1 MGPELIQTI
10 QLFNK
15 TLLSS
20 WTGLGHLLK
29 LGVGAEGAWPLIW
42 DSEYCYAGLAEL
54 TVWAF
59 EDSLSALLGVEI

>member
-54 TVWAF
+54 TV
-59 EDSLSALLGVEI
+59 